1 MVYESD
7 FYTTRRYRTSPSVT
21 SYTISK
27 REIPWEKVPFVPRPS
42 LVADPVTAF
51 GKKKPAAENPYEAKD
66 KRRSILH
73 PEERA
78 KIKPK
83 AYLEPVKPYVSA
95 RDATK
100 EKVFSSILRN
110 QMSPNSEAMDHVLPR
125 IHKVAEVPDLP
136 YKKRIACNS
145 DLPPVW

>member
-7 FYTTRRYRTSPSVT
+7 FYTTRRYRTSPSLS

-42 LVADPVTAF
+42 LVPDPVTAF
-51 GKKKPAAENPYEAKD
+51 GKRPEKQVKVERK
-66 KRRSILH
+66 SILS

-83 AYLEPVKPYVSA
+83 VLLEPVKPYVSA
-95 RDATK
+95 RDATRRK
-100 EKVFSSILRN
+100 SF
-110 QMSPNSEAMDHVLPR
+110 
-125 IHKVAEVPDLP
+125 
-136 YKKRIACNS
+136 
-145 DLPPVW
+145 